1 MKGYSAFGSFFPRLS
16 AIFLRGR
23 GKLARSKITSRRFRS
38 FAGQLSFFLVPN
50 MVLSKMNNHENR
62 TMQTYES
69 YTFQPLIL
77 KFLLESNI
85 FNMYSVFPRSYLVK
99 LVSTVFQSDGILKSF
114 SEKIYRLSY
123 KLD

>member
-1 MKGYSAFGSFFPRLS
+1 
-16 AIFLRGR
+16 
-23 GKLARSKITSRRFRS
+23 
-38 FAGQLSFFLVPN
+38 
-50 MVLSKMNNHENR
+50 
-62 TMQTYES
+62 MQTYES

-114 SEKIYRLSY
+114 SEKIYRLLY